1 MPPHNL
7 AIAILAAGK
16 GKRMNNPNLP
26 KVLTLLN
33 GKPLLEYVLETS
45 ISIKPKKIIVII
57 GHQANKVIEF
67 LCNFEKH
74 LNSFSLEYVL
84 QKEQLGTGHAILQT
98 EDALSGFSG
107 DLLILSGD
115 VPLLSYKILQEF
127 IDLHFKKNIDV
138 SVLSAYAPSPTN
150 YGRIVRDENGIF
162 SRIVEEKDANEFEKR
177 INEINSGVYLIKKD
191 ILFDALK
198 EIHNNNAQGEYY
210 LTDVIE
216 ILKNK
221 NYKVEANALAEFNEI
236 QGVNSIDDLKL
247 LQNTINYSKIND

>member
-1 MPPHNL
+1 MLHNL

-16 GKRMNNPNLP
+16 GKRMNNPDLP

-45 ISIKPKKIIVII
+45 IYINPKKIIVII

-67 LCNFEKH
+67 ICNFEKG
-74 LNSFSLEYVL
+74 FDAFPIEYVL
-84 QKEQLGTGHAILQT
+84 QREQLGTGHAILQT
-98 EDALSGFSG
+98 EDALREFAG

-115 VPLLSYKILQEF
+115 VPLLSYETLQKF
-127 IDLHFKKNIDV
+127 IDLHFKNNIDV
-138 SVLSAYAPSPTN
+138 SVLSAYAPNPTN
-150 YGRIVRDENGIF
+150 YGRIVRDKNGDF
-162 SRIVEEKDANEFEKR
+162 LRIIEEKDATDYEKR
-177 INEINSGVYLIKKD
+177 INEINSGIYIIKKD

-198 EIHNNNAQGEYY
+198 EIRNNNAQNEYY

-216 ILKNK
+216 ILRNK
-221 NYKVEANALAEFNEI
+221 NYKVEANAFATFNEI

-247 LQNTINYSKIND
+247 LHDTINNSKTND